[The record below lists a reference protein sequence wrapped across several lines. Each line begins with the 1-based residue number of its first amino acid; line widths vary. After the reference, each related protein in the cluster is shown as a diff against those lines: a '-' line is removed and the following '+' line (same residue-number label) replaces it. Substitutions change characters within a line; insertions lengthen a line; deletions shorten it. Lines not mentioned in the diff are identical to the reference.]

1 MARTILVLAGRT
13 LLGFLM
19 AMSLGPLGAGIG
31 WALYVFSGAMS
42 LNTLLGLL
50 MGGAAVGAAAGV
62 LLAWLRFDYNSPLW
76 LGATAV
82 VLLLAALAG
91 AWGGYQYGA
100 VQEVPCCA
108 GPDITPIA
116 YVALGAAVTANGM
129 GLVLSITRQVITSL
143 RRGILPRQVPRRG
156 EE

>member
-1 MARTILVLAGRT
+1 MGRTILVLAGRT
-13 LLGFLM
+13 LLGFLV
-19 AMSLGPLGAGIG
+19 AMSLGLLGAGIG
-31 WALYVFSGAMS
+31 WAMYVFSGAVS

-62 LLAWLRFDYNSPLW
+62 LLAWLRLDYNSPLW

-82 VLLLAALAG
+82 ILLLAALAG

-108 GPDITPIA
+108 GPDITPIT
-116 YVALGAAVTANGM
+116 YVVLGAAGAADGM
-129 GLVLSITRQVITSL
+129 GLVLSIARQVITSL
-143 RRGILPRQVPRRG
+143 RRGILPRRVPRRG

>member
-1 MARTILVLAGRT
+1 MARAILVLVGRT
-13 LLGFLM
+13 LLGVLA
-19 AMSLGPLGAGIG
+19 AMTLGPLGAGIG
-31 WALYVFSGAMS
+31 WALYVFSGAVS

-62 LLAWLRFDYNSPLW
+62 LLAWLRLDYNSPLW

-116 YVALGAAVTANGM
+116 YVSLGAAAVAGGI
-129 GLVLSITRQVITSL
+129 GLVLNLARQVVTSL
-143 RRGILPRQVPRRG
+143 NRNVLPRQVRRSEG
-156 EE
+156 K

>member
-1 MARTILVLAGRT
+1 MARAILVLVGRT
-13 LLGFLM
+13 LLGVLV
-19 AMSLGPLGAGIG
+19 AMTLGPLGAGIG

-116 YVALGAAVTANGM
+116 YVSLGAAAVAGGI
-129 GLVLSITRQVITSL
+129 GLVLNIARQVVTSL
-143 RRGILPRQVPRRG
+143 NRNVLPRQVRRSEG
-156 EE
+156 K

>member
-1 MARTILVLAGRT
+1 MARAILVLVGRT
-13 LLGFLM
+13 LLGVLV
-19 AMSLGPLGAGIG
+19 ALTLGPLGAGIG
-31 WALYVFSGAMS
+31 WALYVFSGAVS

-62 LLAWLRFDYNSPLW
+62 LLAWLRLDYNSPLW

-82 VLLLAALAG
+82 VLLLGAIAG

-108 GPDITPIA
+108 GPDIAPIA
-116 YVALGAAVTANGM
+116 YVSLGAAAVAGGI
-129 GLVLSITRQVITSL
+129 GLVLNIARQVVTSL
-143 RRGILPRQVPRRG
+143 NRNVLPRQVRRSEG
-156 EE
+156 K

>member
-1 MARTILVLAGRT
+1 MARAILVLVGRT
-13 LLGFLM
+13 LLGVLV
-19 AMSLGPLGAGIG
+19 AMTLGPLGAGIG
-31 WALYVFSGAMS
+31 WALYVFSGAVS
-42 LNTLLGLL
+42 LNTLLVLL

-62 LLAWLRFDYNSPLW
+62 LLAWLRLDYNSPLW

-116 YVALGAAVTANGM
+116 YVSLGAAAVAGGI
-129 GLVLSITRQVITSL
+129 GLVLNIARQVVTSL
-143 RRGILPRQVPRRG
+143 KRNILPRQVRRSEG
-156 EE
+156 K

>member
-1 MARTILVLAGRT
+1 MLVLVGRT
-13 LLGFLM
+13 LLGVL
-19 AMSLGPLGAGIG
+19 AAITLGPLGAGIG
-31 WALYVFSGAMS
+31 WALYVFSGAVS
-42 LNTLLGLL
+42 LNTLLVLL

-116 YVALGAAVTANGM
+116 YVSLGAAAVAGGI
-129 GLVLSITRQVITSL
+129 GLVLNIARQVVTSL
-143 RRGILPRQVPRRG
+143 NRNVLPRQVRRSEG
-156 EE
+156 K

>member
-1 MARTILVLAGRT
+1 MT
-13 LLGFLM
+13 
-19 AMSLGPLGAGIG
+19 LGPLGAGIG
-31 WALYVFSGAMS
+31 WALYVFSGAVS

-62 LLAWLRFDYNSPLW
+62 LLAWLRLDYNSPLW

-108 GPDITPIA
+108 GPEITPIA
-116 YVALGAAVTANGM
+116 YVSLGAAAVAGGI
-129 GLVLSITRQVITSL
+129 GLALNIARQVVTSL
-143 RRGILPRQVPRRG
+143 KRNILPRQVRRSEG
-156 EE
+156 K

>member
-1 MARTILVLAGRT
+1 MARAILVLVGRT
-13 LLGFLM
+13 LLGVL
-19 AMSLGPLGAGIG
+19 AAITLGPLGAGIG
-31 WALYVFSGAMS
+31 WALYVFSGAVS
-42 LNTLLGLL
+42 LNTLLVLL

-116 YVALGAAVTANGM
+116 YVSLGAAAVAGGI
-129 GLVLSITRQVITSL
+129 GLVLNIARQVVTSL
-143 RRGILPRQVPRRG
+143 NRNVLPRQVRRSEG
-156 EE
+156 K

>member
-1 MARTILVLAGRT
+1 M
-13 LLGFLM
+13 
-19 AMSLGPLGAGIG
+19 
-31 WALYVFSGAMS
+31 
-42 LNTLLGLL
+42 
-50 MGGAAVGAAAGV
+50 GAAAGV

-100 VQEVPCCA
+100 VQEVLCCA

-116 YVALGAAVTANGM
+116 YVSLGAAAVAGGI
-129 GLVLSITRQVITSL
+129 GLVLNLARQVVTSL
-143 RRGILPRQVPRRG
+143 NRNVLPRQVRRSEG
-156 EE
+156 K

>member
-1 MARTILVLAGRT
+1 MARAILVLVGRT
-13 LLGFLM
+13 LLGVLV
-19 AMSLGPLGAGIG
+19 AMTLGPLGAGIG

-116 YVALGAAVTANGM
+116 YVSLGAAAVAGGI
-129 GLVLSITRQVITSL
+129 GLVLNLARQVVTSL
-143 RRGILPRQVPRRG
+143 NRNVLPRQVRRSEG
-156 EE
+156 K

>member
-1 MARTILVLAGRT
+1 MARAILVLVGRT
-13 LLGFLM
+13 LLGVLV
-19 AMSLGPLGAGIG
+19 AMTLGPLGAGIG
-31 WALYVFSGAMS
+31 WALYVFSGAVS

-62 LLAWLRFDYNSPLW
+62 LLAWLRLDYNSPLW

-108 GPDITPIA
+108 GPKITPIA
-116 YVALGAAVTANGM
+116 YVSLGAAAVAGGI
-129 GLVLSITRQVITSL
+129 GLVLNIARQVVTSL
-143 RRGILPRQVPRRG
+143 KRNILPRQVRRSEG
-156 EE
+156 K

>member
-1 MARTILVLAGRT
+1 MGRTILVLAGRT
-13 LLGFLM
+13 LLGFLV
-19 AMSLGPLGAGIG
+19 AMSLGLLGAGIG
-31 WALYVFSGAMS
+31 WAMYVFSGAVS

-62 LLAWLRFDYNSPLW
+62 LLAWLRLDYNSPLW

-82 VLLLAALAG
+82 ILLLAALAG

-108 GPDITPIA
+108 GPEITPIA
-116 YVALGAAVTANGM
+116 YVSLGAAAVAGGI
-129 GLVLSITRQVITSL
+129 GLALNIARQVVTSL
-143 RRGILPRQVPRRG
+143 KRNILPRQVRRSEG
-156 EE
+156 K

>member
-1 MARTILVLAGRT
+1 MARAILVLVGRT
-13 LLGFLM
+13 LLGVLV
-19 AMSLGPLGAGIG
+19 AMTLGPLGAGIG
-31 WALYVFSGAMS
+31 WALYVFSGAVS

-62 LLAWLRFDYNSPLW
+62 LLAWLRLDYNSPLW

-108 GPDITPIA
+108 GPEITPIA
-116 YVALGAAVTANGM
+116 YVSLGAAAVAGGI
-129 GLVLSITRQVITSL
+129 GLALNIARQVVTSL
-143 RRGILPRQVPRRG
+143 KRNILPRQVRRSEG
-156 EE
+156 K

>member
-13 LLGFLM
+13 LLGFLV

-31 WALYVFSGAMS
+31 WALYVFSGAVTRT
-42 LNTLLGLL
+42 TLLVLL

-62 LLAWLRFDYNSPLW
+62 LLAWLRLDHNSPRW
-76 LGATAV
+76 LAATAG
-82 VLLLAALAG
+82 VLLLTAIAG
-91 AWGGYQYGA
+91 AWGGFQYGA
-100 VQEVPCCA
+100 LQEVPCCA